1 MTGVLLKVCDIIVRG
16 MVLLFYAGLLAL
28 WISER
33 REGRRH

>member
-1 MTGVLLKVCDIIVRG
+1 MILKICDCIVRG

-33 REGRRH
+33 KRP